1 MTAALPPAGESSLQ
15 EEGVLWALWRGSED
29 MQAREQLVLRYLPFA
44 RTLAASLY
52 RGRVHGDIDFD
63 EYLQWA
69 RLGLMESVD
78 RYEPG
83 QGAQFKTY
91 AAHRIRGA
99 MLNGLETASERN
111 QQARAR
117 KRLIAD
123 RLESVKAHAQ
133 EATARHPSEADPGA
147 GRGGAKERQSAL
159 LAYLAEVGIGIAL
172 GVMLE
177 DTGML
182 VAGDEDGG
190 RETAAQTP
198 SPEVLYFRKTEM
210 QHWQQQLREAMDRLA
225 APESRVI
232 RYHYQQGVPFEDIAA
247 MLGVSRS
254 RISQLHR
261 QGLAS
266 LRRSLG
272 QGPPCDIF
280 L

>member
-1 MTAALPPAGESSLQ
+1 MTAALPPTGESSLQ

-111 QQARAR
+111 QQAMAR

-133 EATARHPSEADPGA
+133 EATARHPSEAAPGA
-147 GRGGAKERQSAL
+147 VRGGAKERQSAL

-232 RYHYQQGVPFEDIAA
+232 RYHYQQGVPFEEIAA

-254 RISQLHR
+254 RVSQLHR

>member
-1 MTAALPPAGESSLQ
+1 
-15 EEGVLWALWRGSED
+15 
-29 MQAREQLVLRYLPFA
+29 MQAREQLVLHYLPFA

-52 RGRVHGDIDFD
+52 RGRVHSEIDFD

-78 RYEPG
+78 RYEPC

-99 MLNGLETASERN
+99 MLNGLEVASERN
-111 QQARAR
+111 QQAIAR
-117 KRLIAD
+117 KRLIAS
-123 RLESVKAHAQ
+123 RLESVKAHALDAIAQ
-133 EATARHPSEADPGA
+133 QSPAVHPGTVR
-147 GRGGAKERQSAL
+147 GRAKERESTL

-182 VAGDEDGG
+182 SAESEGG
-190 RETAAQTP
+190 ERATAAQIP

-210 QHWQQQLREAMDRLA
+210 QHWQQQLREAINRLVSS
-225 APESRVI
+225 ESRVI
-232 RYHYQQGVPFEDIAA
+232 RYHYQQGLPFEEIAA

-254 RISQLHR
+254 RVSQLHR
-261 QGLAS
+261 QGLTS
-266 LRRSLG
+266 LRRLLG

>member
-1 MTAALPPAGESSLQ
+1 MTAAMPPTGESLLQ
-15 EEGVLWALWRGSED
+15 EEGLLWARWRGSGD

-52 RGRVHGDIDFD
+52 RGRVHGEIDFD

-111 QQARAR
+111 QQAMAR

-133 EATARHPSEADPGA
+133 DAAARQPPETSPGLA
-147 GRGGAKERQSAL
+147 RGGAKQRQSAL

-182 VAGDEDGG
+182 AAEEGEGG
-190 RETAAQTP
+190 REIAAQTP
-198 SPEVLYFRKTEM
+198 SPDVLYFRKTEM
-210 QHWQQQLREAMDRLA
+210 QHWQQQLREAIDRLA
-225 APESRVI
+225 AAESRVI
-232 RYHYQQGVPFEDIAA
+232 RYHYQQSLPFEEIAA

-254 RISQLHR
+254 RVSQLHR

-266 LRRSLG
+266 LRLSLG

>member
-1 MTAALPPAGESSLQ
+1 MTAALPPTGESSLQ
-15 EEGVLWALWRGSED
+15 EEGVLWARWRGSED

-52 RGRVHGDIDFD
+52 RGRVHGEIDFD

-111 QQARAR
+111 QQAMAR

-133 EATARHPSEADPGA
+133 DATARHPAEAGPGPA
-147 GRGGAKERQSAL
+147 GGGAKERQSAL

-182 VAGDEDGG
+182 VAEEGDG
-190 RETAAQTP
+190 ETTAQTP

-225 APESRVI
+225 APENRVI
-232 RYHYQQGVPFEDIAA
+232 RYHYQQSLPFEEIAA

-254 RISQLHR
+254 RVSQLHR

>member
-1 MTAALPPAGESSLQ
+1 MTAAAPPTGELSLH
-15 EEGVLWALWRGSED
+15 EEGSLWTRWRGAAD
-29 MQAREQLVLRYLPFA
+29 MQAREQLVLHYLPFA

-52 RGRVHGDIDFD
+52 RGRVHGGIDFD

-78 RYEPG
+78 RYQPG

-91 AAHRIRGA
+91 AAHRIHGA

-111 QQARAR
+111 QQAMAR
-117 KRLIAD
+117 KRLTAD
-123 RLESVKAHAQ
+123 RLESVKAQARDTTAQ
-133 EATARHPSEADPGA
+133 ASPGPARGS
-147 GRGGAKERQSAL
+147 AKERQSAL
-159 LAYLAEVGIGIAL
+159 LAYLAEVGMGIAL

-182 VAGDEDGG
+182 AAGGEGGDG
-190 RETAAQTP
+190 ETISQTP

-210 QHWQQQLREAMDRLA
+210 QRWQQQLREAIDRLA
-225 APESRVI
+225 AAQSRVI
-232 RYHYQQGVPFEDIAA
+232 RYHYQQNLPFEEIAA

-254 RISQLHR
+254 RVSQLHR